1 MDVDDVI
8 IFQWTEQNRIMVY
21 KLGSL
26 IGVEGDPGVY
36 FPCGFFIASR
46 HRIAIINTPQAS
58 ERDLAEKS
66 EQLQIDIDRVA

>member
-8 IFQWTEQNRIMVY
+8 ILQWTEQNRIVIY

-26 IGVEGDPGVY
+26 IGVESDPGIY

-46 HRIAIINTPQAS
+46 HRIAIINMPQTS
-58 ERDLAEKS
+58 ERDLAEKR